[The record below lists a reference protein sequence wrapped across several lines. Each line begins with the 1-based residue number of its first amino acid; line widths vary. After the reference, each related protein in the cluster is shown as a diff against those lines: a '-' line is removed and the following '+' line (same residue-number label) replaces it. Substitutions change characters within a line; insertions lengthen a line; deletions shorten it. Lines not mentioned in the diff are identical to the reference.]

1 MKIFCTRHFY
11 QKKVLLVQNAEKT
24 NINLVLH
31 QNSLHFGA
39 FLQELCVAAVL
50 RDTAVIAVVFRMLRR
65 GLLIKHSAI
74 ALITDGDADS
84 HDSCLYDLV
93 PAVVCLTVM
102 VLS

>member
-1 MKIFCTRHFY
+1 M
-11 QKKVLLVQNAEKT
+11 
-24 NINLVLH
+24 
-31 QNSLHFGA
+31 
-39 FLQELCVAAVL
+39 
-50 RDTAVIAVVFRMLRR
+50 IAVVFRMLRR